1 MESANHELALW
12 QSRLERLEREVQEL
26 KERQLHSPRL
36 GEVNPR
42 TIQIGRPDSLVLH
55 VEQVPEVQKMKVSDA
70 KRAIHHAL
78 RDLLVG
84 LLAVRQHANE
94 PGMKHLLLVASA
106 DGQTARAELPITIPE
121 LIPEHNMEA
130 LATLC
135 AACGNPTR
143 VKLLQVLYLREE
155 CTKAELVQAS
165 GTSGGNLYQ
174 QLGELHRVHLLT
186 QPQRG
191 HYRLT
196 THGRSIIE
204 VLFWCADRLTRSPL
218 QETDQVGWFD
228 QEELD

>member
-12 QSRLERLEREVQEL
+12 QSRLEHLEREVQEL
-26 KERQLHSPRL
+26 KEGRLQSPRL
-36 GEVNPR
+36 EEVNTR
-42 TIQIGRPDSLVLH
+42 AIQRGRPDPLVLH
-55 VEQVPEVQKMKVSDA
+55 VEQVPEAQKMKVSDA
-70 KRAIHHAL
+70 KRSIHHAL

-84 LLAVRQHANE
+84 LLAVRRHTSQ
-94 PGMKHLLLVASA
+94 PGMNHLLLVASA
-106 DGQTARAELPITIPE
+106 DGQTARVEWPIALPE
-121 LIPEHNMEA
+121 LMQEHNQEA

-143 VKLLQVLYLREE
+143 VKLLRVLYLRVE
-155 CTKAELVQAS
+155 CTKVELVQAS

-174 QLGELHRVHLLT
+174 QIGELHRVHLLT

-196 THGRSIIE
+196 THGRSIVE
-204 VLFWCADRLTRSPL
+204 VLFWCADRLQRSPL